1 MFVFFCEIK
10 KIQKEIAKQNLRST
24 NVRGLMLDGEITSV
38 EYKEIK
44 IEIELNITNSTRE
57 LNKLSMTLLNIY
69 SKIDG
74 CIDLLSNI
82 ENLYKQR
89 DTATYNRFDIP

>member
-1 MFVFFCEIK
+1 
-10 KIQKEIAKQNLRST
+10 
-24 NVRGLMLDGEITSV
+24 MLDGEITSV

-44 IEIELNITNSTRE
+44 IEIELNITNSTIE
-57 LNKLSMTLLNIY
+57 LNKLSKTLLNID

-82 ENLYKQR
+82 ENIYRKR
-89 DTATYNRFDIP
+89 DTATKQRIIG

>member
-1 MFVFFCEIK
+1 
-10 KIQKEIAKQNLRST
+10 
-24 NVRGLMLDGEITSV
+24 MLDGEITSV

-57 LNKLSMTLLNIY
+57 LNKLSNTLLNID

-74 CIDLLSNI
+74 CIELLSNI

-89 DTATYNRFDIP
+89 DTETK